1 MMGASAS
8 SIFYEDSHD
17 DCSAFS
23 NIDLVM
29 KLKRLS
35 LYGKPSPMKL
45 LSTVLGLCLVASAMF
60 TSSSCTKETIIQKD
74 SVIVRHDSIIIRKDS
89 IVYRQDVLKFLPKKW
104 YLQNHEIESYS
115 NGNLTQKKVENFV
128 VNNFYNEFRSNGSY
142 TNFDLGGTTN
152 GTWSLV
158 DDNLYVLDKNTS
170 NERYYYIL
178 SISGSNLIIRGPFT
192 KDNRLYTNFLFTAY
206 FKGAQ

>member
-1 MMGASAS
+1 MGASAS
-8 SIFYEDSHD
+8 SIFYEDNHD

-35 LYGKPSPMKL
+35 LYGKSSPMKL

>member
-1 MMGASAS
+1 
-8 SIFYEDSHD
+8 
-17 DCSAFS
+17 
-23 NIDLVM
+23 
-29 KLKRLS
+29 
-35 LYGKPSPMKL
+35 MKL
-45 LSTVLGLCLVASAMF
+45 LSTVLGLCLVASTMF

-104 YLQNHEIESYS
+104 FLQNHEIETYS
-115 NGNLTQKKVENFV
+115 NGIMTQKKAENFV
-128 VNNFYNEFRSNGSY
+128 ANNFYNEFKSNGTY
-142 TNFDLGGTTN
+142 TNVDLGGTTT

-158 DDNLYVLDKNTS
+158 DDNLYVLDKNTP

-178 SISGSNLIIRGPFT
+178 SISGSNLINRGPFT